1 MTLRVRM
8 QRTDVPGTENA
19 VKGTGTG
26 VPDSLTTVRICTEME
41 NFRAIQDSGWTTGN
55 STDTMPDPEEFDI
68 RGV

>member
-1 MTLRVRM
+1 M
-8 QRTDVPGTENA
+8 QRTDLPGTENA
-19 VKGTGTG
+19 GKETGTG
-26 VPDSLTTVRICTEME
+26 VTNSLMTVRSCTEKE